1 MIEDDTEGDE
11 EEDKDTLGT
20 CFCNGEAIGIE
31 PFASK
36 EAWSTFCLILSNVGV
51 TDTTFRVHLGVAS
64 PLSPPTGFAVIV
76 RGDSAATEL
85 LESNANLSFISRRD
99 TWDTSS

>member
-11 EEDKDTLGT
+11 EEDKDTVGA

-36 EAWSTFCLILSNVGV
+36 EAWSTFCLILSKVGV
-51 TDTTFRVHLGVAS
+51 TAATFRMHIGVAS
-64 PLSPPTGFAVIV
+64 PLSPPAGFAVIL

-85 LESNANLSFISRRD
+85 LKSNANLSFVSRRD
-99 TWDTSS
+99 SWDASG